1 MANKIYGVYFTSGDP
16 RTQTALTPTLVIFSR
31 MDTGAALTAPGITQA
46 IAGSGIFQF
55 EYQPTLPIAFL
66 ADGGAGSGTGRFVVG
81 QLDPIQLVDFQAV
94 TLTALGTTNIAL
106 GTTNVALG
114 TTNIALGT
122 SSIALGATNVAIG
135 TSISAQGTSLS
146 AISVTILAAINSFG
160 TGLSGL
166 AFIGSTAS
174 SLGSTNTD
182 PADLMGYVKRLQE
195 WLEGNEIFT
204 KTSGI
209 WQKSTRGNTMIFA
222 PKTLGNTITQVTKS

>member
-106 GTTNVALG
+106 GTTN
-114 TTNIALGT
+114 IALGT

-209 WQKSTRGNTMIFA
+209 WQKRTRGNTMIFA